1 VDKPS
6 NVLLK
11 TEKEVTLYS
20 MVSSLFLWTI
30 FIYNFLHGMYMEIQ
44 LNVPLFF
51 ISDVSMVSI
60 DVHSGQLSD
69 ENVWGYQIR
78 MLL

>member
-1 VDKPS
+1 MDKPS

-51 ISDVSMVSI
+51 ISGVSMVSI
-60 DVHSGQLSD
+60 DVHSGQLGD
-69 ENVWGYQIR
+69 ENAWGYQIG